1 MATKFQPLDDD
12 KTEPPTA
19 VLTRGLSVPRL
30 PENDRIAKYMSAA
43 ATMVETHTGS
53 KEGGQCL
60 RASAPFLAGIFWVA
74 VKVAPVYAWLFE
86 KGTWVYAHA
95 PKVRHA
101 LEPHPHAHPS
111 TVERRSRLHLPLTR
125 SPRAPRRAWITERA
139 ADDLRRRPLLLRR
152 HVRRRHRGGRGVAA
166 HGLAALVRRGQVC
179 VGRDAARQADLDRGR
194 QGRRGQERHRRRRR
208 ADSAAARAGGRTR
221 VHTPQGPG
229 PRRAE

>member
-95 PKVRHA
+95 PKVRHT
-101 LEPHPHAHPS
+101 LSHTPHAHPS
-111 TVERRSRLHLPLTR
+111 TVERRSRLHLPLPSTVERRGRLHLPLTR
-125 SPRAPRRAWITERA
+125 SPRCPTSCM
-139 ADDLRRRPLLLRR
+139 DN
-152 HVRRRHRGGRGVAA
+152 
-166 HGLAALVRRGQVC
+166 
-179 VGRDAARQADLDRGR
+179 
-194 QGRRGQERHRRRRR
+194 
-208 ADSAAARAGGRTR
+208 RTCCR
-221 VHTPQGPG
+221 
-229 PRRAE
+229 